1 MSALADSIVDQLRL
15 IDSHD
20 YSGAASHETPDSE
33 YRTPFMDVRG
43 EEPIRMA
50 RETLAVA
57 FPDAQH
63 DVRAVIESGSSVA
76 IEALWAGAHS
86 GPLATPMGDIP
97 PTGNRAEVP
106 MLFIVDTDEAGLIR
120 STHIYYD
127 QVGMMMA
134 MGLFPPRGPATSAA
148 ATRLPGGRPAGTA
161 RLGRPEASAA
171 TSGRR

>member
-20 YSGAASHETPDSE
+20 YSGAGSHETPDSE

-76 IEALWAGAHS
+76 IEALWAGA
-86 GPLATPMGDIP
+86 
-97 PTGNRAEVP
+97 
-106 MLFIVDTDEAGLIR
+106 
-120 STHIYYD
+120 
-127 QVGMMMA
+127 
-134 MGLFPPRGPATSAA
+134 
-148 ATRLPGGRPAGTA
+148 
-161 RLGRPEASAA
+161 
-171 TSGRR
+171 